1 MAGGGEMIP
10 AVESYLA
17 ARRAAG
23 FKLLNAD
30 YLLRSFACFAVKR
43 GEMHVCAQ
51 TAIDWAGEAA
61 TVAQRDARL
70 KTVCRF
76 ARYVRMEDQNHEL
89 PPARHFGYRKTRRV
103 PFIYTGADIERLINT
118 ALQSGPRGTLQPQ
131 TYATLIALLLA
142 TGMRISEA
150 LNLRLIDM
158 TPEGLLIRK
167 SKFQKTRLV
176 PLHETAVEGLQRY
189 LALRRQACS
198 GDDHVFIDDD
208 GRALRYTVTYW
219 MFQKL
224 LKIAGIGTSHN
235 GHRPRLHELRH
246 TFAVRALE
254 ASLEGRDRVG
264 RHMLALATYMGHV
277 NINATYWYLEATPEL
292 LRDIAVAAEGFLTG
306 EQK

>member
-1 MAGGGEMIP
+1 MP
-10 AVESYLA
+10 AVESCFA

-43 GEMHVCAQ
+43 GEIHIRAQ
-51 TAIDWAGEAA
+51 TAIDWAGEPAS
-61 TVAQRDARL
+61 VAQRDARL

-76 ARYVRMEDQNHEL
+76 ARYELMEDQNHEL
-89 PPARHFGYRKTRRV
+89 PPVRHFGYRNTHRV
-103 PFIYTGADIERLINT
+103 PFIYTRADIERLINT

-150 LNLRLIDM
+150 LNLRLADM

-167 SKFQKTRLV
+167 SKFQRTRLV
-176 PLHETAVEGLQRY
+176 PLHETAAEGLQRY
-189 LALRRQACS
+189 LALRRQVCS
-198 GDDHVFIDDD
+198 GDDHVFIGDD
-208 GRALRYTVTYW
+208 GRALRYTVIYW
-219 MFQKL
+219 TFQKL
-224 LKIAGIGTSHN
+224 LNIAGIGTSHN

-254 ASLEGRDRVG
+254 ASPEGRDRAG

-277 NINATYWYLEATPEL
+277 NINATYWYLQATPEL